1 MGRII
6 VIAALITLGVIAA
19 AYIGTLV
26 EKVQRRLSPP
36 TATLPRPHS
45 RRQRLRDGAIGLA
58 IMAAL
63 VLLGFLIQS
72 PG

>member
-6 VIAALITLGVIAA
+6 IAAALITIGVIAA

-26 EKVQRRLSPP
+26 EKVQRRLAPP
-36 TATLPRPHS
+36 TTTLPRPRG
-45 RRQRLRDGAIGLA
+45 RRDRLRDVAIGLA